1 MFSCFPVG
9 RPENRQTRS
18 LEGIPKWDTYCRKVH
33 LEDENHAI
41 HLRATLKYWRPWSMP
56 KEEVKGEYNTCSF
69 ISLHLL

>member
-1 MFSCFPVG
+1 MFSRLPVG

-41 HLRATLKYWRPWSMP
+41 HLKSHSKVLETMVNAKRESLYKQ
-56 KEEVKGEYNTCSF
+56 F
-69 ISLHLL
+69 DISANIQ